1 MKCLNLKIPRIN
13 AVFKKVNGK
22 RDKKSI
28 VLVVSFFF
36 IGWIA
41 MLLLAL
47 FEDDIQFDIGDAC

>member
-1 MKCLNLKIPRIN
+1 MPKIN

-22 RDKKSI
+22 RDLKSV
-28 VLVVSFFF
+28 VLVLMFFF

-41 MLLLAL
+41 MFLLAL